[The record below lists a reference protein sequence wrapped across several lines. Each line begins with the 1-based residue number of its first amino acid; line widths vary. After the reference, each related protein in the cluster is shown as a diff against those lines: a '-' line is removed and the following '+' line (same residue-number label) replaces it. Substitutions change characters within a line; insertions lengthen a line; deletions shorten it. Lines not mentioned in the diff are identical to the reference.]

1 MRCPNCG
8 AEIGNSEK
16 CDYCGS
22 SITPDMKKEQEILN
36 KKGCPKC
43 GSTNI
48 KFSRENHGEVNG
60 KSSKKIV
67 HKTVG
72 VCSDC
77 GFTWYPTA
85 NEPKKRKTWL
95 WVLGWIF
102 IFPVPLT
109 ILMLRKKDM
118 KPALKYGVIAAA
130 WIIYLLIGFGGNS
143 SDKKPSADSTPVA
156 VEQTKE
162 VKQEEPAEEDK
173 KTETA
178 ENDSEKAEPEEK
190 IEESAKEQ
198 AEVEAEN
205 ENAENVENTENTDNE
220 VIPEEAPKEEESV
233 PTEYR
238 NALRKAER
246 YSSSMHMSKQAIYD
260 QLTSEYGEG
269 FPEDAAQY
277 AIDNI
282 EADWEANALAK
293 AKQYSDT
300 MHMSKRGI
308 YDQLTSEYGEKFT
321 EDEAQYAIDN
331 VEADWNENA
340 LAKAKEYQ
348 EVMSMSNSAIYD
360 QLTSEYGEKFT
371 EEEAQYAV
379 DHLD

>member
-8 AEIGNSEK
+8 AEIGNSDK
-16 CDYCGS
+16 CEYCGS
-22 SITPDMKKEQEILN
+22 AISSEMRKEQEILN

-48 KFSRENHGEVNG
+48 KFTRENHGEVSG
-60 KSSKKIV
+60 KSSKTIV

-72 VCSDC
+72 ICNDC
-77 GFTWYPTA
+77 GYTWYL
-85 NEPKKRKTWL
+85 EVEQPKKRKTWL

-118 KPALKYGVIAAA
+118 KPILKYGIIAAA
-130 WIIYLLIGFGGNS
+130 WIVYLIIGLGGNS
-143 SDKKPSADSTPVA
+143 SNKNPSTDNTTVVA
-156 VEQTKE
+156 EQTKE
-162 VKQEEPAEEDK
+162 
-173 KTETA
+173 TETA
-178 ENDSEKAEPEEK
+178 EQPTDNKQNEAVEDNSEKTESEEPVKENT
-190 IEESAKEQ
+190 KEQ
-198 AEVEAEN
+198 AEAETNN
-205 ENAENVENTENTDNE
+205 ENIDEEMTPEET
-220 VIPEEAPKEEESV
+220 PEEAPKEAESV
-233 PTEYR
+233 PKEYK
-238 NALRKAER
+238 NALKKAEQ
-246 YSSSMHMSKQAIYD
+246 YSSIMHMSKQGIYD

-282 EADWEANALAK
+282 DADWEANALAK
-293 AKQYSDT
+293 AQTYSDT

-308 YDQLTSEYGEKFT
+308 YDQLISEYGEKFT

-340 LAKAKEYQ
+340 LAKAKDYQ
-348 EVMSMSNSAIYD
+348 EHMSMSNSAIYD

-371 EEEAQYAV
+371 DEEAQYAV
-379 DHLD
+379 DHLE

>member
-1 MRCPNCG
+1 MRCPYCG
-8 AEIGNSEK
+8 AEIGDSDK
-16 CDYCGS
+16 CEYCGS
-22 SITPDMKKEQEILN
+22 SISPDMKKEQEILN

-48 KFSRENHGEVNG
+48 KFSRENHGEVKE

-72 VCSDC
+72 VCNDC
-77 GFTWYPTA
+77 GYTWYLDVE
-85 NEPKKRKTWL
+85 EPKKRKTWL

-118 KPALKYGVIAAA
+118 KPALKYGIIAAA
-130 WIIYLLIGFGGNS
+130 WIVYLVIGLGGGS
-143 SDKKPSADSTPVA
+143 SNKEPSADNNA
-156 VEQTKE
+156 IVEEQAKNDE
-162 VKQEEPAEEDK
+162 QIEADEDNTE
-173 KTETA
+173 KTES
-178 ENDSEKAEPEEK
+178 ENPVEETPEAN
-190 IEESAKEQ
+190 EESSE
-198 AEVEAEN
+198 EEEI
-205 ENAENVENTENTDNE
+205 TEE
-220 VIPEEAPKEEESV
+220 LPEEESV
-233 PTEYR
+233 PTEYK
-238 NALRKAER
+238 NALIKAEQ
-246 YSSSMHMSKQAIYD
+246 YSTIMHMSKQGIYD

-277 AIDNI
+277 AVDNI
-282 EADWEANALAK
+282 DADWEANALAK
-293 AKQYSDT
+293 AKDYSDT

-308 YDQLTSEYGEKFT
+308 FDQLTSEYGEKFT
-321 EDEAQYAIDN
+321 EDEAQYAVDN

-340 LAKAKEYQ
+340 LLKAKDYQ
-348 EVMSMSNSAIYD
+348 ESMNMSNSAIYD
-360 QLTSEYGEKFT
+360 QLTSDYGEKFT

>member
-8 AEIGNSEK
+8 AEIGNSDK
-16 CDYCGS
+16 CEYCGS
-22 SITPDMKKEQEILN
+22 YITSDMKKEQEILN

-48 KFSRENHGEVNG
+48 KFSRENHGEVQG
-60 KSSKKIV
+60 KGTKKIV

-72 VCSDC
+72 VCNDC
-77 GFTWYPTA
+77 GHTWYPDVD
-85 NEPKKRKTWL
+85 EPKKRKTWL

-118 KPALKYGVIAAA
+118 KPAIKYGIIAAA
-130 WIIYLLIGFGGNS
+130 WIIYLIIGLGGNS
-143 SDKKPSADSTPVA
+143 SNKQPSTDNTAVVA
-156 VEQTKE
+156 EQTKE
-162 VKQEEPAEEDK
+162 AETAEITEDNKQDVTEKNSPDKTQTEEPAEEPV
-173 KTETA
+173 E
-178 ENDSEKAEPEEK
+178 EPEET
-190 IEESAKEQ
+190 E
-198 AEVEAEN
+198 AEV
-205 ENAENVENTENTDNE
+205 TEE
-220 VIPEEAPKEEESV
+220 EIPEESPKEEESV
-233 PTEYR
+233 PTEYK
-238 NALRKAER
+238 NALKKGKQ
-246 YSSSMHMSKQAIYD
+246 YSSIMHMSKQGIYD

-277 AIDNI
+277 AIDNLD
-282 EADWEANALAK
+282 EDWEANALAK
-293 AKQYSDT
+293 AKDYSDT

-321 EDEAQYAIDN
+321 EDEAEYAVDN
-331 VEADWNENA
+331 VDADWNENA

-348 EVMSMSNSAIYD
+348 DLMSMSNSAIYD

-371 EEEAQYAV
+371 DEEAQYAV
-379 DHLD
+379 DHLE

>member
-8 AEIGNSEK
+8 AEIGNSDK
-16 CDYCGS
+16 CEYCGS
-22 SITPDMKKEQEILN
+22 AISSEMRKEQEILN

-43 GSTNI
+43 GSTNV
-48 KFSRENHGEVNG
+48 KFTRENHGEVSG
-60 KSSKKIV
+60 KSSKTIV

-72 VCSDC
+72 ICNDC
-77 GFTWYPTA
+77 GYTWYL
-85 NEPKKRKTWL
+85 EVEQPKKRKTWL

-118 KPALKYGVIAAA
+118 KPILKYGIIAAA
-130 WIIYLLIGFGGNS
+130 WIVYLIIGLGGNS
-143 SDKKPSADSTPVA
+143 SNKNPSTDNTTVVA
-156 VEQTKE
+156 EQTKE
-162 VKQEEPAEEDK
+162 
-173 KTETA
+173 TETA
-178 ENDSEKAEPEEK
+178 EQPTDNKQNEAVEDNSEKTESEEPVKENT
-190 IEESAKEQ
+190 KEQ
-198 AEVEAEN
+198 AEAETNN
-205 ENAENVENTENTDNE
+205 ENKDEEVTPVETS
-220 VIPEEAPKEEESV
+220 EEAPKEAESV
-233 PTEYR
+233 PKEYK
-238 NALRKAER
+238 NALKKAEQ
-246 YSSSMHMSKQAIYD
+246 YSSIMHMSKQGIYD

-282 EADWEANALAK
+282 DADWEANALAK
-293 AKQYSDT
+293 AQTYSDT

-308 YDQLTSEYGEKFT
+308 YDQLISEYGEKFT

-340 LAKAKEYQ
+340 LAKAKDYQ
-348 EVMSMSNSAIYD
+348 EHMSMSNSAIYD

-371 EEEAQYAV
+371 DEEAQYAV
-379 DHLD
+379 DHLE

>member
-8 AEIGNSEK
+8 AEIGNSDK
-16 CDYCGS
+16 CEYCGS
-22 SITPDMKKEQEILN
+22 AISSEMRKEQEILN

-48 KFSRENHGEVNG
+48 KFTRENHGEVSG
-60 KSSKKIV
+60 KSSKTIV

-72 VCSDC
+72 ICNDC
-77 GFTWYPTA
+77 GYTWYL
-85 NEPKKRKTWL
+85 EVEQPKKRKTWL

-118 KPALKYGVIAAA
+118 KPILKYGIIAAA
-130 WIIYLLIGFGGNS
+130 WIVYLIIGLGGNS
-143 SDKKPSADSTPVA
+143 SNKNPSTDNTTVVA
-156 VEQTKE
+156 EQTKE
-162 VKQEEPAEEDK
+162 
-173 KTETA
+173 TETA
-178 ENDSEKAEPEEK
+178 EQPADNKQNEAVEDNSEKTESEEPVKENT
-190 IEESAKEQ
+190 KEQ
-198 AEVEAEN
+198 AEAETNN
-205 ENAENVENTENTDNE
+205 ENKDEEMTPEET
-220 VIPEEAPKEEESV
+220 PEEAPKEAESV
-233 PTEYR
+233 PKEYK
-238 NALRKAER
+238 NALKKAEQ
-246 YSSSMHMSKQAIYD
+246 YSSIMHMSKQGIYD

-282 EADWEANALAK
+282 DADWEANALAK
-293 AKQYSDT
+293 AQTYSDT

-308 YDQLTSEYGEKFT
+308 YDQLISEYGEKFT

-340 LAKAKEYQ
+340 LAKAKDYQ
-348 EVMSMSNSAIYD
+348 EHMSMSNSAIYD

-371 EEEAQYAV
+371 DEEAQYAV
-379 DHLD
+379 DHLE

>member
-8 AEIGNSEK
+8 AEIGNSDK
-16 CDYCGS
+16 CEYCGS
-22 SITPDMKKEQEILN
+22 AISSEMRKEQEILN

-48 KFSRENHGEVNG
+48 EFTRENHGEVSG
-60 KSSKKIV
+60 KSSKTIV

-72 VCSDC
+72 ICNDC
-77 GFTWYPTA
+77 GYTWYL
-85 NEPKKRKTWL
+85 EVEQPKKRKTWL

-118 KPALKYGVIAAA
+118 KPILKYGIIAAA
-130 WIIYLLIGFGGNS
+130 WIVYLIIGLGGNS
-143 SDKKPSADSTPVA
+143 SNKNPSTDNTTVVA
-156 VEQTKE
+156 EQTKE
-162 VKQEEPAEEDK
+162 
-173 KTETA
+173 TETA
-178 ENDSEKAEPEEK
+178 EQPTDNKQNEAVEDNSEKTESEEPVKENT
-190 IEESAKEQ
+190 KEQ
-198 AEVEAEN
+198 AEAETNN
-205 ENAENVENTENTDNE
+205 ENKDEEVTPVETS
-220 VIPEEAPKEEESV
+220 EEAPKEAESV
-233 PTEYR
+233 PKEYK
-238 NALRKAER
+238 NALKKAEQ
-246 YSSSMHMSKQAIYD
+246 YSSIMHMSKQGIYD

-282 EADWEANALAK
+282 DADWEANALAK
-293 AKQYSDT
+293 AQTYSDT

-308 YDQLTSEYGEKFT
+308 YDQLISEYGEKFT

-340 LAKAKEYQ
+340 LAKAKDYQ
-348 EVMSMSNSAIYD
+348 EHMSMSNSAIYD

-371 EEEAQYAV
+371 DEEAQYAV
-379 DHLD
+379 DHLE

>member
-8 AEIGNSEK
+8 AEIGNSDK
-16 CDYCGS
+16 CEYCGS
-22 SITPDMKKEQEILN
+22 SITPEMKKEQEILN

-72 VCSDC
+72 VCNDC
-77 GFTWYPTA
+77 GYTWYMDE

-95 WVLGWIF
+95 WVLGWVF

-118 KPALKYGVIAAA
+118 KPVLKYGIIAAA
-130 WIIYLLIGFGGNS
+130 WIVYLAIGLGGNS
-143 SDKKPSADSTPVA
+143 SNKTPSTDNSVVVA
-156 VEQTKE
+156 EQTKE
-162 VKQEEPAEEDK
+162 TK
-173 KTETA
+173 KTEETKDSKQKEAA
-178 ENDSEKAEPEEK
+178 ENNTEKNESEKPVEETPEV
-190 IEESAKEQ
+190 Q
-198 AEVEAEN
+198 AEADTNEEN
-205 ENAENVENTENTDNE
+205 SEKEEIT
-220 VIPEEAPKEEESV
+220 EEAPKEEESV
-233 PTEYR
+233 PTEYK
-238 NALRKAER
+238 NALKKAKQ
-246 YSSSMHMSKQAIYD
+246 YSTIMHMSKQGIYD

-277 AIDNI
+277 AVDNVD
-282 EADWEANALAK
+282 ADWEANALVK
-293 AKQYSDT
+293 AKDYSDT

-308 YDQLTSEYGEKFT
+308 YDQLISEYGEKFT

-348 EVMSMSNSAIYD
+348 EAMNMSNSAIYD
-360 QLTSEYGEKFT
+360 QLTSDYGEKFT

-379 DHLD
+379 DNLD

>member
-8 AEIGNSEK
+8 AEIGNSDK
-16 CDYCGS
+16 CEYCGS
-22 SITPDMKKEQEILN
+22 AISSEMRKEQEILN

-48 KFSRENHGEVNG
+48 KFTRENHGEVSG
-60 KSSKKIV
+60 KSSKTIV

-72 VCSDC
+72 ICNDC
-77 GFTWYPTA
+77 GYTWYL
-85 NEPKKRKTWL
+85 EVEQPKKRKTWL

-118 KPALKYGVIAAA
+118 KPILKYGIIAAA
-130 WIIYLLIGFGGNS
+130 WIVYLIIGLGGNS
-143 SDKKPSADSTPVA
+143 SNKNPSTDNTTVVA
-156 VEQTKE
+156 EQTKE
-162 VKQEEPAEEDK
+162 
-173 KTETA
+173 TETA
-178 ENDSEKAEPEEK
+178 EQPADNKQNEAVEDNSEKTESEEPVKENT
-190 IEESAKEQ
+190 KEQ
-198 AEVEAEN
+198 AEAETNN
-205 ENAENVENTENTDNE
+205 ENKDEEMTPEEA
-220 VIPEEAPKEEESV
+220 PEEAPKEAESV
-233 PTEYR
+233 PKEYK
-238 NALRKAER
+238 NALKKAEQ
-246 YSSSMHMSKQAIYD
+246 YSSIMHMSKQGIYD

-282 EADWEANALAK
+282 DADWEANALAK
-293 AKQYSDT
+293 AQTYSDT

-308 YDQLTSEYGEKFT
+308 YDQLISEYGEKFT

-340 LAKAKEYQ
+340 LAKAKDYQ
-348 EVMSMSNSAIYD
+348 EHMSMSNSAIYD

-371 EEEAQYAV
+371 DEEAQYAV
-379 DHLD
+379 DHLE

>member
-8 AEIGNSEK
+8 AEIGNSDK
-16 CDYCGS
+16 CEYCGS
-22 SITPDMKKEQEILN
+22 AISSEMRKEQEILN

-48 KFSRENHGEVNG
+48 EFTRENHGEVSG
-60 KSSKKIV
+60 KSSKTIV

-72 VCSDC
+72 ICNDC
-77 GFTWYPTA
+77 GYTWYL
-85 NEPKKRKTWL
+85 EVEQPKKRKTWL

-109 ILMLRKKDM
+109 ILMLRKKDI
-118 KPALKYGVIAAA
+118 KPILKYGIIAAA
-130 WIIYLLIGFGGNS
+130 WIVYLIIGLGGNS
-143 SDKKPSADSTPVA
+143 SNKNPSTDNTTVVA
-156 VEQTKE
+156 EQTKE
-162 VKQEEPAEEDK
+162 
-173 KTETA
+173 TETA
-178 ENDSEKAEPEEK
+178 EQPTDNKQNEAVEDNSEKTESEEPVKENT
-190 IEESAKEQ
+190 KEQ
-198 AEVEAEN
+198 AEAETNN
-205 ENAENVENTENTDNE
+205 ENKDEEVTPVETS
-220 VIPEEAPKEEESV
+220 EEAPKEAESV
-233 PTEYR
+233 PKEYK
-238 NALRKAER
+238 NALKKAEQ
-246 YSSSMHMSKQAIYD
+246 YSSIMHMSKQGIYD

-282 EADWEANALAK
+282 DADWEANALAK
-293 AKQYSDT
+293 AQTYSDT

-308 YDQLTSEYGEKFT
+308 YDQLISEYGEKFT

-340 LAKAKEYQ
+340 LAKAKDYQ
-348 EVMSMSNSAIYD
+348 EHMSMSNSAIYD

-371 EEEAQYAV
+371 DEEAQYAV
-379 DHLD
+379 DHLE